1 METIKCEKCED
12 TGIIHVA
19 NGPDDT
25 DEEFCTCEKG
35 QELQQEA
42 ERLTAHND

>member
-1 METIKCEKCED
+1 MTNTICEKC
-12 TGIIHVA
+12 TGDGTIFVT

-25 DEEFCTCEKG
+25 EEQFCTCERG
-35 QELQQEA
+35 QELKLEA